1 MNVFSI
7 KLVLDTSIW
16 GTNEEQAF
24 SEGGSRL
31 FSRYMDVNNVRRDD
45 GSYGCEQWDKI
56 NSWLKLQ
63 YPRWHRWGGS
73 NGVTSWI
80 PPVSAW
86 VCGYSF
92 LQYCE
97 NHDVFGSHSICHY
110 IWWSGHQYVH
120 VLQPYRPR
128 AKNHTLYH
136 RRGLVVAICKCG
148 RRHPGRLNVSHA
160 YTGSFLHTMHLEFC
174 EIYTYIAPKSY
185 RG

>member
-1 MNVFSI
+1 MQYKDWIIFHW
-7 KLVLDTSIW
+7 LVW
-16 GTNEEQAF
+16 GQDLGFVCVTLSPLTNATP
-24 SEGGSRL
+24 GIDRVAGPHAI
-31 FSRYMDVNNVRRDD
+31 
-45 GSYGCEQWDKI
+45 DKSTRER
-56 NSWLKLQ
+56 SWP
-63 YPRWHRWGGS
+63 YRSGWHRWGGS

-110 IWWSGHQYVH
+110 IWWSSYQHVH

-174 EIYTYIAPKSY
+174 EIYTYIAPKYIAPKSY